1 MPARDVHYVR
11 DDRRRGRAG
20 ARSGTDQDGGR
31 HEVALGD
38 DGVQPPFDAADRG
51 VAANHA
57 GVDALLDPVRRAP
70 CDGEQ
75 FDPVAEFLGEPDVEG
90 GDVADTLGVHS
101 IRTEEPTTELQSLM
115 RIPYAVFCV

>member
-38 DGVQPPFDAADRG
+38 DGVQHPFDAADRG

-75 FDPVAEFLGEPDVEG
+75 FDLVAEFLGEPDVR
-90 GDVADTLGVHS
+90 S
-101 IRTEEPTTELQSLM
+101 EEHTSERQSLM
-115 RIPYAVFCV
+115 RSSYAVFCLYKNLYRPSTTQTIT